1 MGVLKGLVAAMLK
14 KGLSPKTIENYVQ
27 VPKMVV
33 ASAED
38 DDGNQIYPPKWNHV
52 FIDMPIVEGSKQ
64 NAPSF
69 SSEIMTG
76 LAKSRKPPRTHDFN
90 SGWCGRFPHRGSPG

>member
-1 MGVLKGLVAAMLK
+1 M
-14 KGLSPKTIENYVQ
+14 Q

-33 ASAED
+33 ASVMD
-38 DDGNQIYPPKWNHV
+38 DDGNHIYPRKWNHV

-76 LAKSRKPPRTHDFN
+76 LAKWRKPRERMVFN
-90 SGWCGRFPHRGSPG
+90 SGWCGRFAHRGGAWY